1 MPGLSSSAS
10 AGSIGGRSG
19 RDALARVGR
28 AGSFFECLAGS
39 RAGLGL
45 RPRGGSCGAF
55 GSSGAFAIAEIWRL
69 GYDGKRAEHG
79 FRSTNSHAP
88 ACGASIE
95 RDGRP
100 AHVGNDGGH
109 GEGTHGA
116 RTTRADAAADVEGF
130 GGRAAAGHDRAPGA
144 AQAAYPA
151 RPVKVVIPYPPAGGA
166 DTVGR
171 ILFQKLGDMWG
182 QQFVIDNR
190 GGAGGTIAAAAVAKA
205 DRDGYTIMYDATA
218 HSVNPSLY
226 SNLPYDTVKDFQ
238 PVFLAALVTNL
249 LVVNKSV
256 EAKTVADVIALAK
269 ATPGGLDWASSGN
282 GTVQHL
288 ALEMFKHQAGIKLN
302 HIPYRGG
309 GPVLNDLIG
318 GQVKFYFSNAAASIG
333 HVQSGVLKCLAHT
346 GRGRLATLP
355 DVPAVAETLPGF
367 EAYEWH
373 GVFAPAGTAPEIV
386 AKLNAGLNAVLRQPD
401 IVARLAQLNVE
412 ARQNTPEEFRV
423 FVASEMDKWGRV
435 VREAN
440 IKLG

>member
-1 MPGLSSSAS
+1 MRQGRGLTRRQVLTAS
-10 AGSIGGRSG
+10 AGALPLVIG
-19 RDALARVGR
+19 A
-28 AGSFFECLAGS
+28 
-39 RAGLGL
+39 
-45 RPRGGSCGAF
+45 
-55 GSSGAFAIAEIWRL
+55 
-69 GYDGKRAEHG
+69 
-79 FRSTNSHAP
+79 AP
-88 ACGASIE
+88 AW
-95 RDGRP
+95 
-100 AHVGNDGGH
+100 
-109 GEGTHGA
+109 
-116 RTTRADAAADVEGF
+116 
-130 GGRAAAGHDRAPGA
+130 
-144 AQAAYPA
+144 AQAAYPT

-171 ILFQKLGDMWG
+171 ILFQRLGDMWG

-205 DRDGYTIMYDATA
+205 ERDGYTIMYDATA

-226 SNLPYDTVKDFQ
+226 ANLSYDTVKDFQ
-238 PVFLAALVTNL
+238 PIFLAALITNL
-249 LVVNKSV
+249 LVVNNSV

-288 ALEMFKHQAGIKLN
+288 ALEMFKHRAGIKLN

-333 HVQSGVLKCLAHT
+333 HVQSGTLKCIAHT

-373 GVFAPAGTAPEIV
+373 GVFAPAGTAAAIIQ
-386 AKLNAGLNAVLRQPD
+386 KLNAGLNAVVRQPD
-401 IVARLAQLNVE
+401 IAERLKQLNVE
-412 ARQNTPEEFRV
+412 TRENTPEECRA
-423 FVASEMDKWGRV
+423 FVAAEIEKWSRV

-440 IKLG
+440 IRLG

>member
-1 MPGLSSSAS
+1 VRQRRGLTRRQMLNVSAGALPLLIGAS
-10 AGSIGGRSG
+10 A
-19 RDALARVGR
+19 
-28 AGSFFECLAGS
+28 
-39 RAGLGL
+39 
-45 RPRGGSCGAF
+45 
-55 GSSGAFAIAEIWRL
+55 
-69 GYDGKRAEHG
+69 
-79 FRSTNSHAP
+79 
-88 ACGASIE
+88 AS
-95 RDGRP
+95 
-100 AHVGNDGGH
+100 
-109 GEGTHGA
+109 
-116 RTTRADAAADVEGF
+116 
-130 GGRAAAGHDRAPGA
+130 
-144 AQAAYPA
+144 AQAAYPT
-151 RPVKVVIPYPPAGGA
+151 RPFKVVIPYPPAGGA

-171 ILFQKLGDMWG
+171 LLFQKLGETWG

-205 DRDGYTIMYDATA
+205 DHDGYTLTYDATA
-218 HSVNPSLY
+218 FSVNPSLY
-226 SNLPYDTVKDFQ
+226 PRLPYDTVKDFE
-238 PVFLAALVTNL
+238 PIFLAALVSNL
-249 LVVNKSV
+249 LVVNKAV
-256 EAKTVADVIALAK
+256 EANTVADVIALAK

-309 GPVLNDLIG
+309 GPVLNDLLG

-333 HVQSGVLKCLAHT
+333 HVQSGTLKCIAHT

-373 GVFAPAGTAPEIV
+373 GVFAPSGTAPDII

-412 ARQNTPEEFRV
+412 ARANTPEEFRA
-423 FVASEMDKWGRV
+423 FVVAEMDKWGRV